1 MICRNCRAEILQSV
15 DNYAV
20 LNLDIVWCYFQLQQL
35 ESLPSAEQRLKEC
48 KECFARSYGTNLERL
63 TLSKGSE
70 LNELALYVRLHILQ
84 AICFYL
90 RGQNQQSSRS
100 LSEAETLLKRLH
112 VDDDKFSQ
120 MVSMGFTPKESRL
133 SLRACRGD
141 VTMSI
146 EFISRR
152 REEKCV
158 RQDRERKEKKNRK
171 ESRKYKK
178 TANNQLVD
186 VGSLKNLQ
194 DMGFEHKLALTAL
207 QLCNN
212 DMEKSLEILQNNPE
226 VLYQA
231 LCSDDVPESLVQQ
244 FIAMGFSRSL
254 VERTLRECN
263 CDVDKCMTSL
273 LSAKEYQEGA
283 SSNPTESSSSTSS
296 NPTESSSST
305 SSNPTE
311 SSSSTSDSNKSE
323 SSDGDDFD
331 AEIQETLGD
340 ISHADLDDEYLNISL
355 DEETTLINKYRIL
368 IATTSHPQ

>member
-1 MICRNCRAEILQSV
+1 
-15 DNYAV
+15 
-20 LNLDIVWCYFQLQQL
+20 
-35 ESLPSAEQRLKEC
+35 
-48 KECFARSYGTNLERL
+48 
-63 TLSKGSE
+63 
-70 LNELALYVRLHILQ
+70 
-84 AICFYL
+84 
-90 RGQNQQSSRS
+90 
-100 LSEAETLLKRLH
+100 
-112 VDDDKFSQ
+112 

-305 SSNPTE
+305 SPNPTE

-340 ISHADLDDEYLNISL
+340 ISHEDLDDEYLNISL
-355 DEETTLINKYRIL
+355 DEETELINKYRIL
-368 IATTSHPQ
+368 IATTSHPK

>member
-1 MICRNCRAEILQSV
+1 
-15 DNYAV
+15 
-20 LNLDIVWCYFQLQQL
+20 
-35 ESLPSAEQRLKEC
+35 
-48 KECFARSYGTNLERL
+48 
-63 TLSKGSE
+63 
-70 LNELALYVRLHILQ
+70 
-84 AICFYL
+84 
-90 RGQNQQSSRS
+90 
-100 LSEAETLLKRLH
+100 
-112 VDDDKFSQ
+112 
-120 MVSMGFTPKESRL
+120 
-133 SLRACRGD
+133 
-141 VTMSI
+141 
-146 EFISRR
+146 
-152 REEKCV
+152 
-158 RQDRERKEKKNRK
+158 
-171 ESRKYKK
+171 
-178 TANNQLVD
+178 
-186 VGSLKNLQ
+186 
-194 DMGFEHKLALTAL
+194 MGFEHKLALTAL

-283 SSNPTESSSSTSS
+283 SSNPTEESSSSTSS
-296 NPTESSSST
+296 NPTEESSSSTSSNPTEESSSST

-340 ISHADLDDEYLNISL
+340 ISHEDLDDEYLNISL
-355 DEETTLINKYRIL
+355 DEETELINKYRIL